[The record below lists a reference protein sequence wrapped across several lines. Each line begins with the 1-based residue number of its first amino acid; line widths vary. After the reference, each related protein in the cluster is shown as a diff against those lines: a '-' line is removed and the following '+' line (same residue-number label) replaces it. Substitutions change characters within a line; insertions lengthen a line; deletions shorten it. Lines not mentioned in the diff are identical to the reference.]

1 MHTITHNQTPLKQI
15 KLATIKYKYNKET
28 GIDYCNLIFK
38 LTTEKLVTPEDYHR
52 LLAII
57 YEEIQ
62 KLETI
67 KQ

>member
-1 MHTITHNQTPLKQI
+1 METV
-15 KLATIKYKYNKET
+15 KYKYNEDT
-28 GIDYCNLIFK
+28 GLDYCELKFE
-38 LTTEKLVTPEDYHR
+38 LRTERLVTPEHYHR
-52 LLAII
+52 LLAIL